1 MYLAVNKTC
10 PDQSKMF
17 YNSPANIRSLN
28 IEMYVDCLVDNVD
41 FDKKLINTV
50 LGGIEKKQFEY
61 SHLIIASGS
70 NPIIPPII

>member
-1 MYLAVNKTC
+1 MVFEKNSYISYGTSAMYLAVNKTC

-17 YNSPANIRSLN
+17 YNSPANMRSLN

-50 LGGIEKKQFEY
+50 LGGIEKK
-61 SHLIIASGS
+61 
-70 NPIIPPII
+70 